1 MNNYNESTYEGALI
15 PKMDTDKI
23 KLFAPSYVDLLYE

>member
-15 PKMDTDKI
+15 PKMDTDKQ
-23 KLFAPSYVDLLYE
+23 KLFTALIR